1 VDAEHAPEER
11 LVVAVV
17 LITPWCAAGALL
29 APSWEWSPKL
39 ESCLR
44 QKMLALLASAT
55 PSLSLSHAESRVG
68 CEARRSFCA
77 ALSSPNARAFELAL
91 LLAAE
96 ERPCEDVA
104 VISNEVEVTISALA
118 EKARS
123 RLQLESLVGGDPN
136 DPKCIAAAASR
147 VLFGSGGAGAAL
159 FHIPRGE
166 RRAGPATA
174 ARDSPSRPF
183 LSPWAGA
190 DEDDDEA
197 FFSGSSQA
205 DYYDPR
211 NSYLDAVLE
220 LVLTLTLSLT
230 LTLTL
235 TLTLAPTLTLTLTL
249 ALALALALTRNPRC
263 SSGDRASPSR

>member
-1 VDAEHAPEER
+1 MDAASTLRRKER
-11 LVVAVV
+11 LVAPNPWPSLSVHVVAS
-17 LITPWCAAGALL
+17 PASRAALEVGGLSVHCFRNRLYGDARACRWIL
-29 APSWEWSPKL
+29 APSWEWSPKEGL
-39 ESCLR
+39 LGL
-44 QKMLALLASAT
+44 KMLALLASAT

-159 FHIPRGE
+159 FYIPRGE
-166 RRAGPATA
+166 RRAEPATA
-174 ARDSPSRPF
+174 ARDSP
-183 LSPWAGA
+183 
-190 DEDDDEA
+190 
-197 FFSGSSQA
+197 
-205 DYYDPR
+205 
-211 NSYLDAVLE
+211 
-220 LVLTLTLSLT
+220 
-230 LTLTL
+230 
-235 TLTLAPTLTLTLTL
+235 
-249 ALALALALTRNPRC
+249 
-263 SSGDRASPSR
+263 